1 MAISENIQRKAEAID
16 DERMANPNGPFPIA
30 AEVQTK
36 ATNAILGGP
45 EDWVEYVKMFAD
57 PGNPEE
63 LARLMPTENYQLRQ
77 PLAYLAAN
85 GMCGETTTGNLMN
98 NVTVELDLA

>member
-1 MAISENIQRKAEAID
+1 MAISEKIQKKAEDID
-16 DERMANPNGPFPIA
+16 DERITNPNGPFPIA

-45 EDWVEYVKMFAD
+45 EEWLEYVKMFAAS
-57 PGNPEE
+57 PEE
-63 LARLMPTENYQLRQ
+63 LARLTPSEATEFRR

-98 NVTVELDLA
+98 NVTVDLDV